1 MKSLQIM
8 KKIVLLSFL
17 FSGVLFLN
25 SCKKVEGE
33 GGRGKITG
41 KVMVTERLYVQSNL
55 SDSISYPGATEDMYI
70 VYGTGS
76 AIADDKIECGYDGSF
91 EFNYLQ
97 PGTYTIYGYNE
108 IFSKGSNIISND
120 DDHYTL
126 EVVTQTVELKK
137 GQNLDLGTIN
147 LIR

>member
-1 MKSLQIM
+1 M
-8 KKIVLLSFL
+8 KKIVLGISLVTVVML
-17 FSGVLFLN
+17 FN

-33 GGRGKITG
+33 GGRGKISG
-41 KVMVTERLYVQSNL
+41 KVVVTERLYVQSNL
-55 SDSISYPGATEDMYI
+55 SDSLIYPGATEDMYI

-76 AIADDKIECGYDGSF
+76 DMADDKVECGYDGSF

-108 IFSKGSNIISND
+108 IFSKGSNIANND

-126 EVVTQTVELKK
+126 EVVKQTVELKK
-137 GQNLDLGTIN
+137 GENLDLGTIN

>member
-1 MKSLQIM
+1 MR
-8 KKIVLLSFL
+8 KIVLLSTLLAGAF
-17 FSGVLFLN
+17 FFN
-25 SCKKVEGE
+25 SCQKVEGE
-33 GGRGKITG
+33 GGRGKISG

-55 SDSISYPGATEDMYI
+55 SDSIIYPGATEDIYI

-76 AIADDKIECGYDGSF
+76 DFADDKVECGYDGSF

-97 PGTYTIYGYNE
+97 PGTYTIYGFNE
-108 IFSKGSNIISND
+108 IFSKGTNIISND

-126 EVVTQTVELKK
+126 EVVKQTVELKK
-137 GQNLDLGTIN
+137 GENLDLGTIN

>member
-1 MKSLQIM
+1 M
-8 KKIVLLSFL
+8 KKNILLSTLIASVFV
-17 FSGVLFLN
+17 FN
-25 SCKKVEGE
+25 SCQKVEGE
-33 GGRGKITG
+33 GGRGKISG

-55 SDSISYPGATEDMYI
+55 SDSIIYPGATEDIYI

-76 AIADDKIECGYDGSF
+76 DFADDKVECGYDGSF

-108 IFSKGSNIISND
+108 IFSKGTNIISND
-120 DDHYTL
+120 DDHYTI
-126 EVVTQTVELKK
+126 EVVKQTIELKK
-137 GQNLDLGTIN
+137 GENLDLGTIN